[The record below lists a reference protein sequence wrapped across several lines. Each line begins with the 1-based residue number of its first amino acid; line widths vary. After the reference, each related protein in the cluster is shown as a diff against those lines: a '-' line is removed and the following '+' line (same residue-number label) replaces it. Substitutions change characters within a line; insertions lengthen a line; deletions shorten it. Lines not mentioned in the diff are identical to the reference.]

1 MLPRLLFRFGF
12 RSDLAHDASLEDKA
26 ERLRRK
32 AEDEKDNVITE
43 VNDAREMEMRVR
55 HPENDAQQGRRA
67 KKNSLGIK
75 AASTDLASP
84 AKAAKCVAAPRSSQ
98 KMVGCS
104 VKAFDPH

>member
-43 VNDAREMEMRVR
+43 VNVAHEMEIIGK
-55 HPENDAQQGRRA
+55 HPENDAKTPGSSSS
-67 KKNSLGIK
+67 KK
-75 AASTDLASP
+75 
-84 AKAAKCVAAPRSSQ
+84 
-98 KMVGCS
+98 
-104 VKAFDPH
+104 

>member
-43 VNDAREMEMRVR
+43 VNVAHEMIVR
-55 HPENDAQQGRRA
+55 KMMP
-67 KKNSLGIK
+67 KNSEVVEPK
-75 AASTDLASP
+75 
-84 AKAAKCVAAPRSSQ
+84 KVAR
-98 KMVGCS
+98 V
-104 VKAFDPH
+104 